1 MASEISNELLFQ
13 LSEFITSR
21 IGLHFPESRLND
33 LNRGINSAAQE
44 FGYTDIEAFIR
55 WLMSS
60 KLAKKDI
67 EILSSHITIGE
78 TYFFRDKKS
87 FEAFE
92 GHILPELISSRQDGE
107 RRLRIWSAGCSTGEE
122 TYSIAILL
130 KKLIMDI
137 KDWNITILGTD
148 INPNY
153 LGRASEGV
161 YTEWSFRNTPSWV
174 KEGYF
179 KNTKDGNYKIIPAV
193 KKMVVFEYLNLAE
206 DIYPSLLNN
215 TNGIDIIFCHNVLMY
230 FSHKLSNR
238 VVHGFYN
245 SLVDKG
251 WLSVGPTDFVK
262 PLSSQWTVVNY
273 NEANIYRKDVKKTPE
288 VKDLQP
294 KKIPSFVMPSVEI
307 DRTLQLIERQEK
319 KIEELKRERKAEPLT
334 MIINHCQGQRADLK
348 RDAMLIRD
356 YANQG
361 RLNDAIK
368 WCEKAIASDR
378 LNPHYYYLFATILIE
393 QGRVEDAVKSLK
405 KTIYLDN
412 NYVLAYFILGNLM
425 FRSGELKTSKKYF
438 GNAIELLSNY
448 KDEDVIP
455 ESEGIT
461 AGRLSEIITSI
472 MPQ

>member
-21 IGLHFPESRLND
+21 MGLHFPESRIGD
-33 LNRGINSAAQE
+33 LKRGIGSASQE

-67 EILSSHITIGE
+67 EILSSHLTIGE
-78 TYFFRDKKS
+78 TYLFRDKKT
-87 FEAFE
+87 FKALEE
-92 GHILPELISSRQDGE
+92 NILPELISSRQDGE
-107 RRLRIWSAGCSTGEE
+107 RHLRIWSAGCSTGEE
-122 TYSIAILL
+122 PYSIAILL

-137 KDWNITILGTD
+137 NDWNITILGTD
-148 INPNY
+148 INPNFIR
-153 LGRASEGV
+153 RASEGV
-161 YTEWSFRNTPSWV
+161 YTEWSFRNAPSWV

-179 KNTKDGNYKIIPAV
+179 KKTRDGNYRIIPPV

-206 DIYPSLLNN
+206 DVYPSLVNN

-230 FSHKLSNR
+230 FSHELSKK

-245 SLVDKG
+245 SLLDKG

-262 PLSSQWTVVNY
+262 PLSSQWTTVNY
-273 NEANIYRKDVKKTPE
+273 DEAVIYRKDEKKTHDVNE
-288 VKDLQP
+288 FQP
-294 KKIPSFVMPSVEI
+294 KKIPSFDMPFVEI
-307 DRTLQLIERQEK
+307 EKSLHLFKRQGK
-319 KIEELKRERKAEPLT
+319 KVEEQKREQQKV
-334 MIINHCQGQRADLK
+334 DLK
-348 RDAMLIRD
+348 MDTMLIRD

-361 RLNDAIK
+361 RLNDAMK
-368 WCEKAIASDR
+368 WCESAISSDK
-378 LNPHYYYLFATILIE
+378 LNPHYHYLLGTILIE
-393 QGRVEDAVKSLK
+393 QGKIEDAVRSLK
-405 KTIYLDN
+405 RTIYLDN
-412 NYVLAYFILGNLM
+412 NYILAYFILGNLM
-425 FRSGELKTSKKYF
+425 FRSGELKSSRKYF
-438 GNAIELLSNY
+438 SNAIELLSDY

-472 MPQ
+472 MPS

>member
-21 IGLHFPESRLND
+21 MGLHFPESRIGD
-33 LNRGINSAAQE
+33 LKRGIGSASQE

-67 EILSSHITIGE
+67 EILSSHLTIGE
-78 TYFFRDKKS
+78 TYLFRDKKT
-87 FEAFE
+87 FKALEE
-92 GHILPELISSRQDGE
+92 NILPELISSRQDGE
-107 RRLRIWSAGCSTGEE
+107 RHLRIWSAGCSTGEE
-122 TYSIAILL
+122 PYSIAILL

-137 KDWNITILGTD
+137 NDWNITILGTD
-148 INPNY
+148 INPNFIR
-153 LGRASEGV
+153 RASEGV
-161 YTEWSFRNTPSWV
+161 YTEWSFRNAPSWV

-179 KNTKDGNYKIIPAV
+179 KKTRDGNYRIIPPV

-206 DIYPSLLNN
+206 DVYPSLVNN

-230 FSHKLSNR
+230 FSHELSKK

-245 SLVDKG
+245 SLLYKG

-262 PLSSQWTVVNY
+262 PLSSQWTTVNY
-273 NEANIYRKDVKKTPE
+273 DEAVIYRKDEKKTHDVNE
-288 VKDLQP
+288 FQP
-294 KKIPSFVMPSVEI
+294 KKIPSFDMPFVEI
-307 DRTLQLIERQEK
+307 EKSLHLFKRQGK
-319 KIEELKRERKAEPLT
+319 KVEEQKREQQKV
-334 MIINHCQGQRADLK
+334 DLK
-348 RDAMLIRD
+348 MDTMLIRD

-361 RLNDAIK
+361 RLNDAMK
-368 WCEKAIASDR
+368 WCESAISSDK
-378 LNPHYYYLFATILIE
+378 LNPHYHYLLGTILIE
-393 QGRVEDAVKSLK
+393 QGKIEDAVRSLK
-405 KTIYLDN
+405 RTIYLDN
-412 NYVLAYFILGNLM
+412 NYILAYFILGNLM
-425 FRSGELKTSKKYF
+425 FRSGELKSSRKYF
-438 GNAIELLSNY
+438 SNAIELLSDY

-472 MPQ
+472 MPS

>member
-1 MASEISNELLFQ
+1 MASEISNELLLQ
-13 LSEFITSR
+13 LNGFITSS
-21 IGLHFPESRLND
+21 IGLHFPESRLID
-33 LNRGINSAAQE
+33 LKRGIVSAAEE
-44 FGYTDIEAFIR
+44 FGYTDIETFIR

-60 KLAKKDI
+60 KLTKKDI

-87 FEAFE
+87 FEALE
-92 GHILPELISSRQDGE
+92 ENILPELISSRQDGE

-122 TYSIAILL
+122 PYSIAILL

-148 INPNY
+148 INPNF
-153 LGRASEGV
+153 LRRASAGV
-161 YTEWSFRNTPSWV
+161 YTEWSFRNTPPWV

-179 KNTKDGNYKIIPAV
+179 KRAKDGNYKIIPDV

-206 DIYPSLLNN
+206 DIYPSLVNN
-215 TNGIDIIFCHNVLMY
+215 TNAIDIIFCHNVLMY
-230 FSHKLSNR
+230 FSHELSKR
-238 VVHGFYN
+238 VVHSFYN

-262 PLSSQWTVVNY
+262 PLSTQFTTVNY
-273 NEANIYRKDVKKTPE
+273 DEAVIYRKDEKKTHV

-294 KKIPSFVMPSVEI
+294 KKIPSFVMPSVDI
-307 DRTLQLIERQEK
+307 DKSLQLNKRQEK
-319 KIEELKRERKAEPLT
+319 VIEEPERER
-334 MIINHCQGQRADLK
+334 QRADLR

-361 RLNDAIK
+361 RLGDAIK
-368 WCEKAIASDR
+368 WCEKAISSDK
-378 LNPHYYYLFATILIE
+378 LNPHYHYLLGTILIE
-393 QGRVEDAVKSLK
+393 QGKIEDAVKSLK
-405 KTIYLDN
+405 RTIYLDN

-425 FRSGELKTSKKYF
+425 FRSGELKTSRKYF
-438 GNAIELLSNY
+438 SNAVELLSNY

-461 AGRLSEIITSI
+461 AGRLSEIIETI
-472 MPQ
+472 MVSELK

>member
-1 MASEISNELLFQ
+1 MSNNISNELLLQ
-13 LSEFITSR
+13 LNGFISSS

-33 LNRGINSAAQE
+33 LKRGIVSAAQE

-67 EILSSHITIGE
+67 EILSSHLTIGE

-87 FEAFE
+87 FETLE
-92 GHILPELISSRQDGE
+92 GHILPQLISSRQDGE

-122 TYSIAILL
+122 PYSIAILL
-130 KKLIMDI
+130 KKLIRDV

-148 INPNY
+148 INPNF
-153 LGRASEGV
+153 LRKASEGI

-179 KNTKDGNYKIIPAV
+179 KNTKDGNYKIIPDV
-193 KKMVVFEYLNLAE
+193 KKMAVFEYLNLAE
-206 DIYPSLLNN
+206 DVYPSLLNN

-230 FSHKLSNR
+230 FSHELSNR
-238 VVHGFYN
+238 VVHSFYN

-262 PLSSQWTVVNY
+262 PLSSQWTIVNY
-273 NEANIYRKDVKKTPE
+273 NDAAIYRKDEIKTHE
-288 VKDLQP
+288 VKEFQP
-294 KKIPSFVMPSVEI
+294 KDIPSFALPSVDI
-307 DRTLQLIERQEK
+307 DKSLQLNKRQEK
-319 KIEELKRERKAEPLT
+319 KIEEPERER
-334 MIINHCQGQRADLK
+334 QRADLK
-348 RDAMLIRD
+348 KDAMLIRD

-361 RLNDAIK
+361 RLGDAIK
-368 WCEKAIASDR
+368 WCERAIASDR
-378 LNPHYYYLFATILIE
+378 LNPNYHYLFATILIE

-405 KTIYLDN
+405 RTIYLDN

-438 GNAIELLSNY
+438 
-448 KDEDVIP
+448 
-455 ESEGIT
+455 
-461 AGRLSEIITSI
+461 
-472 MPQ
+472 

>member
-1 MASEISNELLFQ
+1 MSDNISDELLLQ
-13 LSEFITSR
+13 LNGFITSS
-21 IGLHFPESRLND
+21 IGLHFPESRLTD
-33 LNRGINSAAQE
+33 LKRGIVSAAEE
-44 FGYTDIEAFIR
+44 FGYKDIETFII

-60 KLAKKDI
+60 RLAKKDI
-67 EILSSHITIGE
+67 EILSSHLTVGE

-87 FEAFE
+87 FKALEE
-92 GHILPELISSRQDGE
+92 NILPELISSRQDGE
-107 RRLRIWSAGCSTGEE
+107 RHLRIWSAGCSTGEE
-122 TYSIAILL
+122 PYSIAILL

-148 INPNY
+148 INPNFIR
-153 LGRASEGV
+153 RASEGV
-161 YTEWSFRNTPSWV
+161 YTEWSFRNAPSWV

-179 KNTKDGNYKIIPAV
+179 KKTKDGNYRIIPPV

-206 DIYPSLLNN
+206 DVYPSLVNN

-230 FSHKLSNR
+230 FSHELSKR

-262 PLSSQWTVVNY
+262 PLSTQFTTVNFNSATV
-273 NEANIYRKDVKKTPE
+273 YRKDIKKTHVIKE
-288 VKDLQP
+288 FQP
-294 KKIPSFVMPSVEI
+294 KKITSFAMPPHDAGEPI
-307 DRTLQLIERQEK
+307 KLIERVEIEK
-319 KIEELKRERKAEPLT
+319 VEEQKREK
-334 MIINHCQGQRADLK
+334 QKADLK

-361 RLNDAIK
+361 RLSDAVK
-368 WCEKAIASDR
+368 WCESAISSDK
-378 LNPHYYYLFATILIE
+378 LNPHYHYLLATIFIE

-405 KTIYLDN
+405 RTIYLDN
-412 NYVLAYFILGNLM
+412 NYILAYFILGNLM
-425 FRSGELKTSKKYF
+425 FRSGELKTSRKYF
-438 GNAIELLSNY
+438 SNVIELLSNY

-461 AGRLSEIITSI
+461 AGRLAEIITSI
-472 MPQ
+472 MPS

>member
-1 MASEISNELLFQ
+1 MPTEISNELISQ
-13 LSEFITSR
+13 LNRFITSR
-21 IGLHFPESRLND
+21 IGLHFPESHLND
-33 LNRGINSAAQE
+33 LNRGISSAAQE

-67 EILSSHITIGE
+67 EILSSHLTIGE

-87 FEAFE
+87 FEALE

-122 TYSIAILL
+122 PYSIAILL

-148 INPNY
+148 INPNF
-153 LGRASEGV
+153 LRRASAGV
-161 YTEWSFRNTPSWV
+161 YTEWSFRNTPPWV

-179 KNTKDGNYKIIPAV
+179 KRAKDGNYKIIPDV

-206 DIYPSLLNN
+206 DIYPSLVNN
-215 TNGIDIIFCHNVLMY
+215 TNAIDIIFCHNVLMY
-230 FSHKLSNR
+230 FSHELSKR
-238 VVHGFYN
+238 VVHSFYN

-262 PLSSQWTVVNY
+262 PLSSQWTTVNY
-273 NEANIYRKDVKKTPE
+273 DEAAIFRKDAKKTHE

-307 DRTLQLIERQEK
+307 DKSLQLNKRQGK
-319 KIEELKRERKAEPLT
+319 KVEEQKREQQKV
-334 MIINHCQGQRADLK
+334 DLK
-348 RDAMLIRD
+348 MDTMLIRD
-356 YANQG
+356 YTNQG

-378 LNPHYYYLFATILIE
+378 LNPHYHYLLATILIE

-405 KTIYLDN
+405 KTTYLDN

-425 FRSGELKTSKKYF
+425 FRSGELKTSRKYF
-438 GNAIELLSNY
+438 SNAAELLSNY

-472 MPQ
+472 MPSGRGQ